1 MTKVYVC
8 PHCGAR
14 GFDILRMRVTS
25 DDVHIWYDLKE
36 GIMKSYVDDWYE
48 TIERYCTICDE
59 ELDESA
65 DEYIVDE

>member
-14 GFDILRMRVTS
+14 GFDILRMRVSS
-25 DDVHIWYDLKE
+25 DDVHLWYDLKE
-36 GIMKSYVDDWYE
+36 MIMKSYVDDWYE
-48 TIERYCTICDE
+48 TIERYCIMCDE

>member
-14 GFDILRMRVTS
+14 GFDILRMRVSS

-36 GIMKSYVDDWYE
+36 GIMKSYVDE
-48 TIERYCTICDE
+48 
-59 ELDESA
+59 
-65 DEYIVDE
+65 

>member
-8 PHCGAR
+8 PHCGSR

-25 DDVHIWYDLKE
+25 DDVRIWYDLKE

-48 TIERYCTICDE
+48 AIERYCTICDE
-59 ELDESA
+59 ELDEPA